1 MQIGL
6 AISILLSFVK
16 LFAWYKTSSG
26 LIFSDAMES
35 LVNVLASIFAVYAIG
50 LSAKPKDLS
59 HPYGHGKAEF
69 ISAGLEGGLILI
81 AGLVIIVDGVG
92 KMLYPQELYNLELGL
107 YLVAFAGLVN
117 LMLGYILNKKGKETN
132 SLALIADGKHL
143 MADFWSSMALIFGLF
158 LVKFTGLGF
167 LDGFLACGFGI
178 FIMIPGYKV
187 VRKALSGLMDE
198 TDTKIVEELVAIM
211 QQNRMD
217 TWIDIHKLRVQSYGN
232 VLHLDMHVTMPWYID
247 LRKNHDDI
255 KLVENAIKKNF
266 NRELEFSVHLDPCSP
281 ISCGICKVE
290 NCLERLHNF
299 EGEKT
304 WTLELLM
311 EDAKHTLD

>member
-16 LFAWYKTSSG
+16 LFAWYETGSG

-35 LVNVLASIFAVYAIG
+35 LVNVVASIFAVYAIG

-59 HPYGHGKAEF
+59 HPYGHGKVEF
-69 ISAGLEGGLILI
+69 ISAGIEGGLIFI
-81 AGLVIIVDGVG
+81 AGLVIVADGVG
-92 KMLYPQELYNLELGL
+92 KMLYPQELSNLELGL
-107 YLVAFAGLVN
+107 YLVAFAGVVN
-117 LMLGYILNKKGKETN
+117 LILGYIILKKGKETH

-143 MADFWSSMALIFGLF
+143 LADFWSSVALIAGLI
-158 LVKFTGLGF
+158 LVKFTGLAF

-178 FIMIPGYKV
+178 FIMFPGYRV

-198 TDTKIVEELVAIM
+198 TDTKTVEELVDIM
-211 QQNRMD
+211 QKNRID

-232 VLHLDMHVTMPWYID
+232 GLHLDMHVTMPWYID

-255 KLVENAIKKNF
+255 KLVENAIKENF

-281 ISCGICKVE
+281 ISCGICKVA
-290 NCLERLHNF
+290 NCSERLHKF
-299 EGEKT
+299 EAEKT